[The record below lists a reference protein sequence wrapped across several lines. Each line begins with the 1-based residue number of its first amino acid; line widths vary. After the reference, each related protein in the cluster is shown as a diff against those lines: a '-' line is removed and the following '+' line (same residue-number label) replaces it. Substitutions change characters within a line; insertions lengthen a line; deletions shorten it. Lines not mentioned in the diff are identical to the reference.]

1 MQTQPEAPS
10 RPGQHLLNDASEDTA
25 KEPSRRTEPRDAP
38 WAVVLCL
45 LLSVLGLGLL
55 LISRWSMA

>member
-1 MQTQPEAPS
+1 MQPPSQS
-10 RPGQHLLNDASEDTA
+10 RPGQHLLNEGLEDTA
-25 KEPSRRTEPRDAP
+25 MTPSRRTEPRDAP

>member
-1 MQTQPEAPS
+1 MKPS
-10 RPGQHLLNDASEDTA
+10 QN
-25 KEPSRRTEPRDAP
+25 TEPRDAP
-38 WAVVLCL
+38 WAVVPCL